1 MDEKEN
7 NSVENQPLDAV
18 DQGDAFIVPL
28 CAVFRQHLRKEGLKF
43 TPERARIL
51 DVIINMEGVFE
62 ADELLFEM
70 HRRAMRA
77 SKATIYRTI
86 KLLIGAG
93 IIEQVLYDQKQA
105 HYQLTGGKPPKNQMI
120 CVETGE
126 IIEFSAHEL
135 IELRDRIA
143 GQYGW
148 SPVGHRFQIYA
159 VSQRDE

>member
-1 MDEKEN
+1 MDDQKREKTMEI
-7 NSVENQPLDAV
+7 SS
-18 DQGDAFIVPL
+18 QGDEFIVPL
-28 CAVFRQHLRKEGLKF
+28 CAVFRRHLRQEGLKF

-51 DVIINMEGVFE
+51 DVIINLDGVFE

-70 HRRAMRA
+70 RKRDLRA

-105 HYQLTGGKPPKNQMI
+105 HYQLIGGKPPKNQMI

-126 IIEFSAHEL
+126 IIEFSAIEI

-143 GQYGW
+143 DEHGW

-159 VSQRDE
+159 VSRRDE